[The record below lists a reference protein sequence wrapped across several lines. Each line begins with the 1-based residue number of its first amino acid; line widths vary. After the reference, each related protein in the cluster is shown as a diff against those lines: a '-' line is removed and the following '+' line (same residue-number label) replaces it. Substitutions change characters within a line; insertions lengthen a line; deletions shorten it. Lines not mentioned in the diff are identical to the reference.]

1 MMYDIIV
8 LENLRFRAST
18 ENDKPAFSTLNNL
31 HSGERFWKKAFSVT
45 VKTVWTISQSRGKN
59 LHFQLKMDTDR
70 IGRYSYD
77 DGDGSEN
84 ITLKINSHFFKL
96 CRVYSNLL
104 KISNAGEF
112 PCSWFIGDRT

>member
-1 MMYDIIV
+1 MMNDIII
-8 LENLRFRAST
+8 LENLRFRPSV
-18 ENDKPAFSTLNNL
+18 ENDKPALSKISTLE
-31 HSGERFWKKAFSVT
+31 SVFEKKAFSVT
-45 VKTVWTISQSRGKN
+45 VNNVWTVSQSRREN
-59 LHFQLKMDTDR
+59 LHFQSKTNTDR

-84 ITLKINSHFFKL
+84 ITLKMNSHFFKL